1 MALVKTCY
9 AYGCSSTTYPSSST
23 HHSDWSSWSWNSC
36 KAQRFLDSRKLVCSA
51 ASTPH
56 LHSRRHSH
64 QFVTV
69 TTQEKKRE
77 KKIKIPCGPHLSV
90 SLLPLLL
97 CFARRRGTR
106 RPSLVNLD
114 FRATRQPSPAS
125 VPRLHSSLA
134 PSPYPRRGRLP
145 FPSSNPNPSRHRR
158 RRKLCS
164 PLPPPI
170 RRRR

>member
-1 MALVKTCY
+1 M
-9 AYGCSSTTYPSSST
+9 
-23 HHSDWSSWSWNSC
+23 
-36 KAQRFLDSRKLVCSA
+36 
-51 ASTPH
+51 
-56 LHSRRHSH
+56 
-64 QFVTV
+64 
-69 TTQEKKRE
+69 
-77 KKIKIPCGPHLSV
+77 SV

-106 RPSLVNLD
+106 RPLLVNLD

-125 VPRLHSSLA
+125 VPPLHSSLA

-145 FPSSNPNPSRHRR
+145 FPASNPNPSRHRR

-170 RRRR
+170 RRRRRRFAVAGERRLDSLRGELHLPPRDPFPSSLGPLFLPTGPPTSAAARRRFPPPGRRLVAAPRLQNRR